1 MDRFKN
7 ILLVVNG
14 DAGQDVGL
22 DQALRIARTNGAR
35 LTLAS
40 VLPSPDEGLPDSASE
55 TVTRLRRQIREDRS
69 AHLEALE
76 KEAADSN
83 VDVEAKLLVGREFV
97 AIIHEVLKCER
108 DLVIRMGDGPRRGL
122 KVRLFGSTEEHLLRK
137 CPCPVWLLR
146 ARQPWG
152 IRSVLAAVDVSGG
165 NTPGL
170 NSTILAL
177 ASSLAQREQAELHV
191 VHAWSVYGENILR
204 NPLRG
209 IPLEDLNAILQE
221 TRQSRER
228 NLRELAARSCVPGI
242 EPNLHVLKGEAQ
254 VVIRSATEKT
264 RADVLVMGT
273 LSRVGIPG
281 LFMGN
286 TAESVLS
293 QVGCSVLTVKPEGFH
308 SPVELE

>member
-14 DAGQDVGL
+14 NADQDVGL
-22 DQALRIARTNGAR
+22 DQALRIARANNAH

-55 TVTRLRRQIREDRS
+55 TVTKLRRQFRDDRF
-69 AHLEALE
+69 ARLEVLE
-76 KEAADSN
+76 KEAADAH

-97 AIIHEVLKCER
+97 AIIQEVLKGGR
-108 DLVIRMGDGPRRGL
+108 DLVIRMGDGLRRGL

-146 ARQPWG
+146 TRQQWG

-170 NSTILAL
+170 NTTILEL
-177 ASSLAQREQAELHV
+177 ASSLAHREQAELHV

-209 IPLEDLNAILQE
+209 IPMEDLNAILRE
-221 TRQSRER
+221 TRQNREKD
-228 NLRELAARSCVPGI
+228 LQELVTRVCVPDL
-242 EPNLHVLKGEAQ
+242 EAHLHVLKGEAQ
-254 VVIRSATEKT
+254 VVIRSTTERT

-308 SPVELE
+308 SPVELQ

>member
-14 DAGQDVGL
+14 NADQDVGL
-22 DQALRIARTNGAR
+22 DQALRIARANNAH

-55 TVTRLRRQIREDRS
+55 TVTKLRRQIRDDRF
-69 AHLEALE
+69 AQLEVLE
-76 KEAADSN
+76 KEAADAH

-97 AIIHEVLKCER
+97 AIIQEVLKGGR
-108 DLVIRMGDGPRRGL
+108 DLVIRMGDGLRRGL

-146 ARQPWG
+146 TRQQWG

-170 NSTILAL
+170 NTTILEL
-177 ASSLAQREQAELHV
+177 ASSLAHREQAELHV

-209 IPLEDLNAILQE
+209 IPMEDLNAILRE
-221 TRQSRER
+221 TRQNREKD
-228 NLRELAARSCVPGI
+228 LQELVTRVCVPDL
-242 EPNLHVLKGEAQ
+242 EAHLHVLKGEAQ
-254 VVIRSATEKT
+254 VVIRSTTERT

-308 SPVELE
+308 SPVELQ

>member
-14 DAGQDVGL
+14 DAHQDPGL
-22 DQALRIARTNGAR
+22 DQAMRVARANGAR
-35 LTLAS
+35 LTIAS
-40 VLPSPDEGLPDSASE
+40 VLPSPEDGIPDAASQ
-55 TVTRLRRQIREDRS
+55 TVTRLRRSIRDHRTEL
-69 AHLEALE
+69 LEALE
-76 KEAADSN
+76 KEGAEGG
-83 VDVEAKLLVGREFV
+83 VDVEARLLVGREFV
-97 AIIHEVLKCER
+97 AIIQDVLRNER
-108 DLVIRMGDGPRRGL
+108 DLVIRMGDGLRRGL

-146 ARQPWG
+146 PRQPWG
-152 IRSVLAAVDVSGG
+152 IRSVLAAVDVSGSS
-165 NTPGL
+165 TPGL
-170 NSTILAL
+170 NSTIVEI
-177 ASSLAQREQAELHV
+177 ASSLAQREEADLHV

-209 IPLEDLNAILQE
+209 IPLEDLNAILKE
-221 TRQSRER
+221 TRQSREES
-228 NLRELAARSCVPGI
+228 LRELVARASAPGV
-242 EPNLHVLKGEAQ
+242 EENLHLLKGEAQ
-254 VVIRSATEKT
+254 VVIRSAAEKT

>member
-14 DAGQDVGL
+14 NADQDVGL
-22 DQALRIARTNGAR
+22 DQALRIARANNAH

-55 TVTRLRRQIREDRS
+55 TVTKLRRQIRDDRF
-69 AHLEALE
+69 AQLEVLE
-76 KEAADSN
+76 KEAADAH

-97 AIIHEVLKCER
+97 AIIQEVLKGGR
-108 DLVIRMGDGPRRGL
+108 DLVIRMGDGLRRGL

-146 ARQPWG
+146 TRQQWG

-170 NSTILAL
+170 NTTILEL
-177 ASSLAQREQAELHV
+177 ASSLAHREQAELHV

-209 IPLEDLNAILQE
+209 IPMEDLNAILRE
-221 TRQSRER
+221 TRQNREKD
-228 NLRELAARSCVPGI
+228 LQELVTRVCVPDL
-242 EPNLHVLKGEAQ
+242 EAHLHVLKGEAQ
-254 VVIRSATEKT
+254 VVIRSTTERT

>member
-14 DAGQDVGL
+14 DTHKDVGM
-22 DQALRIARTNGAR
+22 ARAIRVARANGAR
-35 LTLAS
+35 LTVAS
-40 VLPSPDEGLPDSASE
+40 VLPSPEEGLPDSASR
-55 TVTRLRRQIREDRS
+55 TVTRIRRDIRDDRT
-69 AHLEALE
+69 ALLEVLE
-76 KEAADSN
+76 KEGADAG
-83 VDVEAKLLVGREFV
+83 VDVEARLLVGREFV
-97 AIIHEVLKCER
+97 AIIQDVLKHER
-108 DLVIRMGDGPRRGL
+108 DLVIRMGDGLRRGL

-146 ARQPWG
+146 PRQPWG
-152 IRSVLAAVDVSGG
+152 IRSVLAAVDVSGSS
-165 NTPGL
+165 TPGL
-170 NSTILAL
+170 NSTIVEL
-177 ASSLAQREQAELHV
+177 ASSLAQREKAGLHV

-209 IPLEDLNAILQE
+209 IPLEDLDAILRE
-221 TRQSRER
+221 TRQSREES
-228 NLRELAARSCVPGI
+228 LRELVARASVPGV
-242 EPNLHVLKGEAQ
+242 EANLHLLKGEAQ
-254 VVIRSATEKT
+254 LVIRSAAEKT